1 MAMQNLMM
9 RQMKLAR
16 PRNIMMSIR
25 GGDKELTAKALD
37 FCSKLAYEL
46 RLELDNETRLCN
58 KNKQQRSWSWNAAQR
73 PRSNKIE
80 GSSQKQAGRVAVFSG
95 TPGNRIEFT
104 KKYTTKTQ
112 CRKYSLTTDL
122 TPSAHA
128 EACVLQRAHL
138 PPQGCRGRE
147 SQCQGGCVAR

>member
-95 TPGNRIEFT
+95 TPGKRRRRKKKKKNRYIRLSVIT
-104 KKYTTKTQ
+104 I
-112 CRKYSLTTDL
+112 SGG
-122 TPSAHA
+122 SAQI
-128 EACVLQRAHL
+128 QR
-138 PPQGCRGRE
+138 RGAISRSWGLE
-147 SQCQGGCVAR
+147 VAG